1 MPEEYDRFA
10 DELDRM
16 VAGQH
21 SGEAG
26 DLAAFARE
34 LQGLGVERI
43 DDAQRDRIWRRLMQH
58 TNSAASATPTTGGAG
73 PLSQP
78 TLIDPGLANPW
89 VRRRSATAAPSGWR
103 GHMVRAQTA
112 IAIMTAAALL
122 IVSGAWYTNQQGGD
136 DPGPITT
143 RYAAAPT
150 EDIGGSRNLGMQ
162 ESTPASDVATPEAA
176 TLQSTPLLELLSVL
190 PAPLTVDSGDL
201 RSWSFADIEQRFEDL
216 GLTDEQLAED
226 PALPLGMNAYAPM
239 AHTTFLFDFADDQEF
254 AEAIGFNPLTVQQVL
269 VAGAVPDTLTLL
281 RGDWDENSLI
291 TAWEAAGYTEYV
303 TVDGVTIWTLDANGM
318 IDPENP
324 IQSRMFQQMN
334 NVAIL
339 DGGILAY
346 AGTSHT
352 VELVLQTQAGE
363 MASALDDPWMQTLIE
378 AVPMDTVS
386 SLGFTQPGS
395 AIYDLGKVATNP
407 NLRPEDR
414 DWIEEPLRASRE
426 AVGPMPEY
434 RGVVFSVEGDPAGDG
449 EIVVRLRAFSDEE
462 AEQIV
467 RVFEWRWENFRSHR
481 YQRTFGSVMPLTDA
495 AANGDLVTLRFD
507 PQAAA
512 GIWINLL
519 NAGDLI
525 AFAVDAGLPVG
536 TPEASPV
543 ADQPIPEEDAY
554 WWTWPSGDEC
564 RLEEISEDTLE
575 PADYPQRAYL
585 PLGTPD
591 REDAEDAAHV
601 ARTMVACQVHFS
613 TPPFASSRYREEHL
627 SIGED
632 FYDYGQML
640 LEQNENGREIAE
652 AFPITDPTE
661 FGRLTDEEPSH
672 ATPPPFEFGRL
683 SESMY
688 EPYMAVFIPSQAV
701 QLADGRIAI
710 PESLLGM
717 EEDADLAYR
726 GDPATWVRHDSLLIV
741 LSNASGTWHIDE
753 VLPFCIGPDCNLFW
767 EQNEEMA
774 NRVLSQ
780 ATPEASMDTPVATP
794 EAIAPLDDRI
804 WLACPDYTGPY
815 TYAARTGVS
824 SDVAVSASFDPRSSW
839 GPAEPPSIPCTFP
852 GPVPPDGV
860 TPVPLG

>member
-26 DLAAFARE
+26 DLAAFAGE

-43 DDAQRDRIWRRLMQH
+43 DDAQRDRIGRRLMQH
-58 TNSAASATPTTGGAG
+58 ANSAASATPTTGGAG

-122 IVSGAWYTNQQGGD
+122 IVSAAWYTNQQGGD

-176 TLQSTPLLELLSVL
+176 TLQVTPLLELLSVL
-190 PAPLTVDSGDL
+190 PAPLTVDNGDL

-216 GLTDEQLAED
+216 GLTYEQLAED

-254 AEAIGFNPLTVQQVL
+254 VEAIGFNPLTVQQVL

-303 TVDGVTIWTLDANGM
+303 TVEGVTIWTLDANGM
-318 IDPENP
+318 IDPEHP

-346 AGTSHT
+346 AGTPHT

-434 RGVVFSVEGDPAGDG
+434 RGVVFSVEGDPAEGG
-449 EIVVRLRAFSDEE
+449 EVVIRLRAFSDEE

-467 RVFEWRWENFRSHR
+467 RVLEWRWQNFMSPQ
-481 YQRTFGSVMPLTDA
+481 YQRTFDSIMPLTEA
-495 AANGDLVTLRFD
+495 TTEGDLVTLRFD
-507 PQAAA
+507 SQDAPQMWLQV
-512 GIWINLL
+512 IQ
-519 NAGDLI
+519 GDGLHV
-525 AFAVDAGLPVG
+525 FAVDAGLPVG
-536 TPEASPV
+536 TPEASAV
-543 ADQPIPEEDAY
+543 AVQSIPEEDAY

-564 RLEEISEDTLE
+564 RPEEIPEDTLE

-591 REDAEDAAHV
+591 REDAEAAAGV
-601 ARTMVACQVHFS
+601 ARMMAACNVHYSIAPFS
-613 TPPFASSRYREEHL
+613 SSRYYEENYVL
-627 SIGED
+627 GED
-632 FYDYGQML
+632 PYDYGQTL
-640 LEQNENGREIAE
+640 LEQNENGRAISG
-652 AFPITDPTE
+652 AFPVTDPTE
-661 FGRLTDEEPSH
+661 FGRLTNEGPAEEP
-672 ATPPPFEFGRL
+672 PFWIQGQLEVNR
-683 SESMY
+683 Y
-688 EPYMAVFIPSQAV
+688 EPFTVVYIPSQAV
-701 QLADGRIAI
+701 ELADGRIAI

-717 EEDADLAYR
+717 EADMDQARR
-726 GDPATWVRHDSLLIV
+726 GDPATWVRHYSLLIL

-753 VLPFCIGPDCNLFW
+753 ILPFCIGPDCDLFW

-774 NRVLSQ
+774 NRVLAG
-780 ATPEASMDTPVATP
+780 ATPESPTQSPAATP
-794 EAIAPLDDRI
+794 QSIAPIDDRT
-804 WLACPDYTGPY
+804 WLACPADNGPY
-815 TYAARTGVS
+815 TYASRTGVS
-824 SDVAVSASFDPRSSW
+824 SDVVPPGTFDPRSSW
-839 GPAEPPSIPCTFP
+839 GPAEPPTIPCTFP
-852 GPVPPDGV
+852 GPMPPDGV
-860 TPVPLG
+860 TPVPLD